1 MFRNTYAAARAK
13 REFTGLSGYTDNG
26 GSLLPSRYGSVGR
39 FGSELIN
46 EDRGLRHSGVWAATK
61 IRADL
66 ISTFPLDVL
75 RDMGDRPMKM
85 PIAPIFINPGG
96 QGWTLKQWM
105 WASQHDLDYVGNA
118 VGLITA
124 RNGISTPFY
133 PDGLPAEI
141 QLQDTRL
148 CSLVRKNGKLLW
160 RIDGKEYQPKDVYH
174 ERQYPWSG
182 TPIGLSPLAYA
193 AASIG
198 EYLSLQRYSNDWFA
212 GGGVPKAWM
221 KNTVKRLGETER
233 DAAKQW
239 YHDTIQNG
247 DLMVTGNDWEYNMI
261 QAEQVGMEWL
271 EGRRFGL
278 GEIARFFSV
287 PSDLIDAAVSGQSIT
302 YANIAQRNLEFL
314 IIHLGPAII
323 RREEALTNLLP
334 QPRYVKLN
342 TKGLLRL
349 DPETQQQ
356 LLRSQLE
363 TWQITNDEA
372 RDLDDRAPLTDAQIE
387 KMTEI
392 YGKPKAGGAGP
403 PTPGEAEAAPALA
416 PGSSPAPGA
425 PAPGAPGKAPAPAPG
440 KTPAPAPGKAPAKQP
455 APAK

>member
-1 MFRNTYAAARAK
+1 MFRSAYTTPRAR
-13 REFTGLSGYTDNG
+13 REFSGITGFATNA
-26 GSLLPSRYGSVGR
+26 GSLLPGRQNVGR
-39 FGSELIN
+39 HGSQLIN
-46 EDRGLRHSGVWAATK
+46 EDRGLRHSGVWAATR

-66 ISTFPLDVL
+66 VSTFPLDVM
-75 RDMGDRPMKM
+75 RDMGDRPLAM
-85 PIAPIFINPGG
+85 PMSPIFINPGG

-124 RNGISTPFY
+124 RNGVSTPFY

-141 QLQDTRL
+141 QLQDTRV
-148 CSLVRKNGKLLW
+148 CSLIQWKGKRFW
-160 RIDGKEYQPKDVYH
+160 RIDGKIYDPRDVYH

-182 TPIGLSPLAYA
+182 TPIGLSPLVYA

-198 EYLSLQRYSNDWFA
+198 EYLSLQQYANDWFSQ
-212 GGGVPKAWM
+212 GGVPKAWM
-221 KNTVKRLGETER
+221 KNTVKRLGDTER
-233 DAAKQW
+233 DAAKTW
-239 YHDTIQNG
+239 YHDTIRNG

-278 GEIARFFSV
+278 GDIARFFGV

-302 YANIAQRNLEFL
+302 YANISQRNLEFL
-314 IIHLGPAII
+314 IFHLGPSII

-342 TKGLLRL
+342 TDGLLRL
-349 DPETQQQ
+349 DPMSRQQ

-363 TWQITNDEA
+363 TWQVTNDEA
-372 RDLDDRAPLTDAQIE
+372 RDLDDRAPLTASEIE
-387 KMTEI
+387 RMTEI
-392 YGKPKAGGAGP
+392 YGKPKASGAGQ
-403 PTPGEAEAAPALA
+403 PTPGEAETDPALA
-416 PGSSPAPGA
+416 PGGTDSSSSTSGNGA
-425 PAPGAPGKAPAPAPG
+425 PV
-440 KTPAPAPGKAPAKQP
+440 QP
-455 APAK
+455 APAAK

>member
-1 MFRNTYAAARAK
+1 MFRRAPL
-13 REFTGLSGYTDNG
+13 RRDFQGLTGIMDNAG
-26 GSLLPSRYGSVGR
+26 ALVPTRGVVGKHGSVTV
-39 FGSELIN
+39 N
-46 EDRGLRHSGVWAATK
+46 ENRGLTHSGVWAATR

-66 ISTFPLDVL
+66 VSTFPLDVL
-75 RDMGDRPMKM
+75 RDMGDRALAM
-85 PIAPIFINPGG
+85 PTAPIFYNPGG

-118 VGLITA
+118 IGLITA
-124 RNGISTPFY
+124 RNGISTPYY

-141 QLQDTRL
+141 QLQDTRV
-148 CSLVRKNGKLLW
+148 CSLIQYKGKRFW
-160 RIDGKEYQPKDVYH
+160 RIDGKMYDPKDVYH

-182 TPIGLSPLAYA
+182 TPIGLSPLVYA

-198 EYLSLQRYSNDWFA
+198 EYLSLQQYANNWF
-212 GGGVPKAWM
+212 GNGGVPKAWM
-221 KNTVKRLGETER
+221 KNTVKRLGDTER

-261 QAEQVGMEWL
+261 QAEQAGMEWL

-278 GEIARFFSV
+278 GDIARFFGV

-302 YANIAQRNLEFL
+302 YANISQRNLEFL
-314 IIHLGPAII
+314 IFHLGPAVM
-323 RREEALTNLLP
+323 RREESLTNLLP

-342 TKGLLRL
+342 TKSLLRL
-349 DPETQQQ
+349 DPISQQQ

-372 RDLDDRAPLTDAQIE
+372 RDLDNKPPLTDAEIE
-387 KMTEI
+387 RMTEI

-403 PTPGEAEAAPALA
+403 PTPGEAATDPALA
-416 PGSSPAPGA
+416 PGGTDPGSAPAAPGA
-425 PAPGAPGKAPAPAPG
+425 APA
-440 KTPAPAPGKAPAKQP
+440 QP
-455 APAK
+455 APAAK

>member
-1 MFRNTYAAARAK
+1 MFRRAPQR
-13 REFTGLSGYTDNG
+13 REFTGLTGIMDNAG
-26 GSLLPSRYGSVGR
+26 ALVPARGNVGR
-39 FGSELIN
+39 HGAVLVN
-46 EDRGLRHSGVWAATK
+46 EDRGLRHSGVWAATR

-66 ISTFPLDVL
+66 ISTFPLDVM
-75 RDMGDRPMKM
+75 RDMGDRQLTM
-85 PIAPIFINPGG
+85 PLAPIFYTPGG
-96 QGWTLKQWM
+96 QGWSLEEWM

-141 QLQDTRL
+141 QLQDTRV
-148 CSLVRKNGKLLW
+148 CSLIRHKGQMTW
-160 RIDGKEYQPKDVYH
+160 RIDGKMYDPKDVYH

-182 TPIGLSPLAYA
+182 TPIGLSPLVYA

-198 EYLSLQRYSNDWFA
+198 EYLSLQEYANNWF
-212 GGGVPKAWM
+212 GNGGVPKAWM
-221 KNTVKRLGETER
+221 KNTVKRLGDTER

-261 QAEQVGMEWL
+261 QAEQAGMEWL

-278 GEIARFFSV
+278 GDIARFFGV

-302 YANIAQRNLEFL
+302 YANITQRNLEFL
-314 IIHLGPAII
+314 IMHLGPAVI
-323 RREEALTNLLP
+323 RREKKLSQLLP

-342 TKGLLRL
+342 TDALLRM
-349 DPETQQQ
+349 DPQTRQQM
-356 LLRSQLE
+356 LRSQLE

-372 RDLDDRAPLTDAQIE
+372 RDLDNRAPLSDKDIE
-387 KMTEI
+387 RMTEI
-392 YGKPKAGGAGP
+392 YGKPKASGAGP
-403 PTPGEAEAAPALA
+403 PTPGEAQTDPSLAPGGADPGSAPAAPGTAAPA
-416 PGSSPAPGA
+416 
-425 PAPGAPGKAPAPAPG
+425 
-440 KTPAPAPGKAPAKQP
+440 QP
-455 APAK
+455 APAAK

>member
-1 MFRNTYAAARAK
+1 MFRRAPQ
-13 REFTGLSGYTDNG
+13 RRDFTGLTGIMDQAG
-26 GSLLPSRYGSVGR
+26 ALVPARGMIGKHGAVMV
-39 FGSELIN
+39 N
-46 EDRGLRHSGVWAATK
+46 EDRGMRHSGVWAATR

-75 RDMGDRPMKM
+75 RDMGDRALEM
-85 PIAPIFINPGG
+85 PTAPIFYNPGG
-96 QGWTLKQWM
+96 HGWTLKQWM

-124 RNGISTPFY
+124 RNGISTPYY

-141 QLQDTRL
+141 QLQDTRV
-148 CSLVRKNGKLLW
+148 CSLIQYKGKQFW
-160 RIDGKEYQPKDVYH
+160 RIDGKIYDLKDVYH

-182 TPIGLSPLAYA
+182 TPIGLSPLVYA

-198 EYLSLQRYSNDWFA
+198 EYLSLQQYANNWF
-212 GGGVPKAWM
+212 GNGGVPKAWM

-261 QAEQVGMEWL
+261 QAEQAGMEWL

-278 GEIARFFSV
+278 GDIARFFGV

-302 YANIAQRNLEFL
+302 YANISQRNLEFL
-314 IIHLGPAII
+314 IFHLGPAVM

-342 TKGLLRL
+342 TKALLRL
-349 DPETQQQ
+349 DPISQQQ

-363 TWQITNDEA
+363 TWQITNDES
-372 RDLDDRAPLTDAQIE
+372 RDLDNKAPLTAAEIE
-387 KMTEI
+387 RMTEI

-403 PTPGEAEAAPALA
+403 PTPGEAASDPSLAPGGGDASAAPA
-416 PGSSPAPGA
+416 APGA
-425 PAPGAPGKAPAPAPG
+425 APA
-440 KTPAPAPGKAPAKQP
+440 QP
-455 APAK
+455 APAAK